1 MAGNAEAAPQEG
13 AEPHEERVPREEL
26 VREGAGGHDLSA
38 GGDVL
43 DRVTATARAALRLYD
58 ASQDAEVS
66 LLNVSENATFLVK
79 DPATGLS
86 VLRVH
91 RLGYHSRPAIESE
104 LAWMDAL
111 RAEAGI
117 RTPRVRPASDG
128 SRVVTVPANMV
139 PAGTRPANPGSAN
152 GASRH
157 CVRMEFL
164 PGAEPAGAQG
174 GVLRPAALAHFAE
187 LGAITARMH
196 AHARGW
202 RRPAWFTRFRWDAD
216 AAFGAPTGEGGRWG
230 RWRDGVGVGPAEAGI
245 LARLEERLRQR
256 LGAYGTGPGQFGL
269 IHADTRLANLLV
281 HDGTTAVID
290 FDDSGFGWY
299 LYDLGTTVSFFEDD
313 PAVPGLVAAW
323 LDGYRAGGGV
333 LTADDL
339 AEAWTFIAFRRL
351 LLTAWIGSHPAAGAA
366 DLGADY
372 TLGTCD
378 LAEKYLSGH
387 LDAGGLLARSRVTS
401 GVGTAERGDLEGVH
415 IGSRAGGRRH
425 RRQPRHRQ
433 GHRGGIRPGGG
444 ESAHHRPR

>member
-1 MAGNAEAAPQEG
+1 MAADEA
-13 AEPHEERVPREEL
+13 
-26 VREGAGGHDLSA
+26 VRDVRQATGGHDLSA

-43 DRVTATARAALRLYD
+43 DRVTATARSALRLYD

-66 LLNVSENATFLVK
+66 LLNVSENATFLVN

-117 RTPRVRPASDG
+117 RTPRVLPASDG
-128 SRVVTVPANMV
+128 SRVVTVPQGAV
-139 PAGTRPANPGSAN
+139 PANGS
-152 GASRH
+152 SRH

-164 PGAEPAGAQG
+164 PGAEPAGPQG

-216 AAFGAPTGEGGRWG
+216 AAFGAPVVEGTVADGPVVEGTLADGTVADGGRWG

-256 LGAYGTGPGQFGL
+256 LGAYGTSPEKFGL

-281 HDGTTAVID
+281 HEGTTAVID

-333 LTADDL
+333 LTPDEL

-351 LLTAWIGSHPAAGAA
+351 LLTAWIGSHPAAAGAA
-366 DLGADY
+366 DLGAEY

-378 LAEKYLSGH
+378 LAEKYLSGQ
-387 LDAGGLLARSRVTS
+387 LAAGGLLV
-401 GVGTAERGDLEGVH
+401 E
-415 IGSRAGGRRH
+415 I
-425 RRQPRHRQ
+425 
-433 GHRGGIRPGGG
+433 PG
-444 ESAHHRPR
+444 

>member
-1 MAGNAEAAPQEG
+1 
-13 AEPHEERVPREEL
+13 
-26 VREGAGGHDLSA
+26 
-38 GGDVL
+38 
-43 DRVTATARAALRLYD
+43 VTATARAALRLYD
-58 ASQDAEVS
+58 ASEDAEVS
-66 LLNVSENATFLVK
+66 LLNVSENATFLVN

-117 RTPRVRPASDG
+117 RTPRVLPASDG
-128 SRVVTVPANMV
+128 SRVVTVPASTV
-139 PAGTRPANPGSAN
+139 PASTVPANTVPAN

-174 GVLRPAALAHFAE
+174 GVLRPGALAHFAE

-202 RRPAWFTRFRWDAD
+202 GRPAWFTRFRWDAD
-216 AAFGAPTGEGGRWG
+216 AAFGAPIGMGGRWG

-245 LARLEERLRQR
+245 LARLEERLRRR
-256 LGAYGTGPGQFGL
+256 LSAYGTRPEKFGL

-323 LDGYRAGGGV
+323 LEGYRAGGGV
-333 LTADDL
+333 LAAGDL

-351 LLTAWIGSHPAAGAA
+351 LLTAWIGSHPAAAGAA

-378 LAEKYLSGH
+378 LAEKYLGGH
-387 LDAGGLLARSRVTS
+387 LDAGGLLAESR
-401 GVGTAERGDLEGVH
+401 GDQRGRDGRERGLEGVH

-433 GHRGGIRPGGG
+433 GHRGGIRPGRG